1 MGMETTWDEL
11 RVTVL
16 QKMHL
21 IEGDKV
27 VEDDSTRETF
37 FFSAPILGMIMV
49 SGIMPRISSLSPVK
63 FCMRVS
69 SSDKVSAHGAAVWYD
84 RVKLETEAFVDR
96 DTNAA
101 VYNGYARW
109 SAGFN
114 NWRGMIM
121 GGVTGG
127 TALT

>member
-1 MGMETTWDEL
+1 MKKNVFSVIGA
-11 RVTVL
+11 
-16 QKMHL
+16 
-21 IEGDKV
+21 DKDPATANNGFNFQFGRWNV
-27 VEDDSTRETF
+27 IINPYWT
-37 FFSAPILGMIMV
+37 V
-49 SGIMPRISSLSPVK
+49 SGTEKPFILMDSR
-63 FCMRVS
+63 FNEM
-69 SSDKVSAHGAAVWYD
+69 DGAAVWYD

-114 NWRGMIM
+114 NWRGMVM